1 MKALSKSFMR
11 LIALLTAMQGISWYL
26 AYDDQYHAL
35 VKEHRFLAALVA
47 TGYVLINYI
56 LLDSWHETQRNAVL
70 KAMK

>member
-26 AYDDQYHAL
+26 AYDDQFHAL
-35 VKEHRFLAALVA
+35 VKGHRFWAALIA
-47 TGYVLINYI
+47 LGYVLINYI